1 MPCIIES
8 MISFVWS
15 SQYPLM
21 AGTGGSENY
30 TIGHVRELLRRGLK
44 AKIITV
50 GLGENDGR
58 QEFPDVPF
66 IDVSEPKDLADLDT
80 TIIFITEPL
89 NIKTKRKSYAIL
101 HCPPGDSQTNRL
113 MFAKRMKD
121 KQPIVTSHHAA
132 KVWSEVLGIP
142 AGDIPIVY
150 PFASEEFKLPK
161 PRKGKKIRVL
171 FAGRLT
177 PDKGIYTLLWA
188 AHSSQITPDKFII
201 SVTNAGG
208 HTPEGKIIHKLVKA
222 HPNINVLRAK
232 KTPQA
237 MAELLAN
244 TDIVVMPSS
253 VSWWDEMFGIL
264 SIEAQ
269 HAGCRVVGSNG
280 GGLPETDCGGLLLVE
295 PENPKAL
302 EQGILE
308 AAVLGRLNEEQR
320 QIASR
325 RFTLKDSADK
335 LLSVL
340 DL

>member
-1 MPCIIES
+1 
-8 MISFVWS
+8 
-15 SQYPLM
+15 M

-66 IDVSEPKDLADLDT
+66 IDIEKPEDLTNLDT

-89 NIKTKRKSYAIL
+89 NIKTKRRSYVIL
-101 HCPPGDSQTNRL
+101 HCPPSDSHLTQADL
-113 MFAKRMKD
+113 IKRVKD
-121 KQPIVTSHHAA
+121 KQPIVTSHYAA
-132 KVWSEVLGIP
+132 KVWSQILEIP

-150 PFASEEFKLPK
+150 PFASEEFKSPK
-161 PRKGKKIRVL
+161 PRKSKRVHVL

-201 SVTNAGG
+201 SVTNAGS

-222 HPNINVLRAK
+222 HPSINVIRAK

-237 MAELLAN
+237 MAELLVS

-253 VSWWDEMFGIL
+253 ISWWDEMFGIL

-280 GGLPETDCGGLLLVE
+280 GGLPETDCGGLLLVA

-302 EQGILE
+302 ERGILE
-308 AAVLGRLNEEQR
+308 ATILGRLSEEQR
-320 QIASR
+320 QAAST
-325 RFTLKDSADK
+325 RFTLKDSVDK